1 MAAVGLIIN
10 GRSNRS
16 ASVLPDVLGVAR
28 RFRDVNVEVL
38 DGVLGL
44 DKALI
49 GMNRRGVD
57 TLILGGGDGTI
68 QAAFTDAIN
77 NRRFERVP
85 KFVAL
90 ACGMTNVIAQD
101 CGLAGAPAPSLEQF
115 LKRRE
120 AGEAVASRRSLLSV
134 SRGSRDPIHGFF
146 LGAGAF
152 HSAVQFSRDHVQ
164 SKGAKRSLALALS
177 VAGYVV
183 KFAFDAKVQKDA
195 VRMTFAGGAPAPLQA
210 GPTDLT
216 IFLATTLS
224 KLGTGIYPFWGEG
237 PGAIAATAVA
247 SPVRRF
253 LSGAPAVVRG
263 LRKDWFEAEG
273 YRSWRADR
281 IGASFAAPF
290 VFDGEMFEATPGEDI
305 EFGTA
310 HNAEFLR

>member
-1 MAAVGLIIN
+1 MSAVGLIIN

-16 ASVLPDVLGVAR
+16 PSVLTEVLGVAR

-38 DGVLGL
+38 DGILGL
-44 DKALI
+44 DRALI

-77 NRRFERVP
+77 NRRFERAP

-101 CGLAGAPAPSLEQF
+101 CGLAGAPAPSLERF

-120 AGEAVASRRSLLSV
+120 AGEAVAARRALLTV
-134 SRGSRDPIHGFF
+134 AQGTRDPIHGFF

-152 HSAVQFSRDHVQ
+152 HSAVQFSRAHVQ

-177 VAGYVV
+177 VAGYVA

-195 VRMTFAGGAPAPLQA
+195 VRVAFAGGAPAPLADQPA
-210 GPTDLT
+210 DLT
-216 IFLATTLS
+216 VFLATTLS
-224 KLGTGIYPFWGEG
+224 KLGAGIYPFWGEG
-237 PGAIAATAVA
+237 PGAIVATAVA
-247 SPVRRF
+247 SPARRF
-253 LSGAPAVVRG
+253 LAAAPAVVRG
-263 LRKDWFEAEG
+263 VKKDWFEAEG

-281 IGASFAAPF
+281 IVSRFAAPF
-290 VFDGEMFEATPGEDI
+290 VFDGEIFEARSGEDLV
-305 EFGTA
+305 FGTA